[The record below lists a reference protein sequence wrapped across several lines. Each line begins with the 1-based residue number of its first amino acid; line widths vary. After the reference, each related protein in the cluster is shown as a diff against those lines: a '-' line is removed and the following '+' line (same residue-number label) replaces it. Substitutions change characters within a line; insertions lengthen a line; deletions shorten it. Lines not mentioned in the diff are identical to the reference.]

1 MQDSASSS
9 YSSFSAEET
18 IAIASQLAKHLTK
31 GDIITL
37 HGPLGAGKTTFAKG
51 IISALCNISLHEVS
65 SPTFTYMN
73 IYTGENPLHHF
84 DLYRITNEDQFF
96 QLGLCEYL
104 DQNAICLVE
113 WPEKISNYLKKTTT
127 QVTLS
132 YRDANERL
140 IEITRE
146 TNEKN

>member
-1 MQDSASSS
+1 MQGSPSSS

-18 IAIASQLAKHLTK
+18 IIIASQLAKSLIK
-31 GDIITL
+31 GDIVTL
-37 HGPLGAGKTTFAKG
+37 HGPLGAGKTTFVKG

-73 IYTGENPLHHF
+73 IYTGENPVHHF
-84 DLYRITNEDQFF
+84 DLYRITNEEQFF

-113 WPEKISNYLKKTTT
+113 WPEKISSYLKNPSLRI
-127 QVTLS
+127 TLS

-146 TNEKN
+146 KK